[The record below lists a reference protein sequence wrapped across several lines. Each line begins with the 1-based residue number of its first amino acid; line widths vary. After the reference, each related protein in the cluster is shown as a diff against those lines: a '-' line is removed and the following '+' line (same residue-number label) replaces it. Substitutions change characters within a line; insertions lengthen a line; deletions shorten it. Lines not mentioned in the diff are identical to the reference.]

1 MLLLGVPY
9 HLKNPIY
16 VLEALSTRAKYCLLS
31 TRIARFTRDH
41 QTNLSEIPVGYLV
54 GDTETNDDCT
64 NYWIFSDRGLKRL
77 FERTGWRV
85 CDFATVG
92 AVDASDPVH
101 AESDERA
108 LCLLESRHTNLDMDA
123 RLGEGWYQWEGA
135 CRWTA
140 QRFSFAVRR
149 PAFTRS
155 TPELTLR
162 FLIPDVML
170 ATRPSVTLVAR
181 VNSYA
186 LPSHTYTTSGE
197 HMYQEKIPQ
206 AAVLDKLDIT
216 FETDDVLRPPAPDTR
231 ALGVFVPFDGWFPL
245 TIA

>member
-1 MLLLGVPY
+1 MS
-9 HLKNPIY
+9 N
-16 VLEALSTRAKYCLLS
+16 VLHR
-31 TRIARFTRDH
+31 ARFTRDH

-155 TPELTLR
+155 TPELYLR
-162 FLIPDVML
+162 FLIPEAIL
-170 ATRPSVTLVAR
+170 AARPSLTLAAG
-181 VNSYA
+181 VNGYI
-186 LPSHTYTTSGE
+186 LPAHIYTTAGE
-197 HMYQEKIPQ
+197 HAYQEKIPQ
-206 AAVLDKLDIT
+206 AAVREQLEIT
-216 FETDDVLRPPAPDTR
+216 FETDDVLWPPPPDPR
-231 ALGVFVPFDGWFPL
+231 ALGVFVPFDAWFPL